1 MSPEEEEEIGTTI
14 GELNQRQVIYP
25 LPSAC
30 INTPILPVKKPTWK
44 YKMVQDFRQLN
55 KMVDCEFPLVSWPIS
70 NTVKCATWSVDL
82 FLSLNYTFGIFFSV
96 PLHPDC
102 RNLFSFSY
110 KGTQYTYNRLPPGF
124 CEKPFDLQPCPP
136 EWPKRC
142 SIPWRKHYGST
153 CWSPFDLF
161 DNSRNLQRL
170 KPSTC

>member
-1 MSPEEEEEIGTTI
+1 MNSTNVKWYTLYHQLVLTHLSSLWRSLHGNTRWCRISDNLIKWWTASFHWFPDPSVILSSVPPEASTFFFHWTI
-14 GELNQRQVIYP
+14 RL
-25 LPSAC
+25 A
-30 INTPILPVKKPTWK
+30 
-44 YKMVQDFRQLN
+44 
-55 KMVDCEFPLVSWPIS
+55 
-70 NTVKCATWSVDL
+70 
-82 FLSLNYTFGIFFSV
+82 FFSSV

-110 KGTQYTYNRLPPGF
+110 KGTQYTYNRNPPGF